1 MICTVMKNPLIQET
15 LEPYFETYTPLDTAC
30 PTAGVTG
37 VLPRKPAHET
47 ERGEA
52 SGACDVGQFLSCNH
66 TLW

>member
-47 ERGEA
+47 E
-52 SGACDVGQFLSCNH
+52 L
-66 TLW
+66 T